1 MSNSPLKQKK
11 GISVAGFNITNPQ
24 GSKKSQI
31 VHDAVSTFDFNSD
44 NKISTLEGIA
54 GGVTSLLGG
63 AAIKSIGGK
72 LLPRIFKKL
81 RGFTKTNPYISTRK
95 GSGVIDNWKTTSKKA
110 NNQLD
115 EQLKKISNAEIK
127 SKNDPRYK
135 MGSDRTFSDRKGD
148 GSLRVDPK

>member
-81 RGFTKTNPYISTRK
+81 RGFTKTNSYISTRTK
-95 GSGVIDNWKTTSKKA
+95 GVVENWKTTPKKGG
-110 NNQLD
+110 D
-115 EQLKKISNAEIK
+115 QLKKQLNKISNAEIK

-135 MGSDRTFSDRKGD
+135 MGPDRTFSDRKGD